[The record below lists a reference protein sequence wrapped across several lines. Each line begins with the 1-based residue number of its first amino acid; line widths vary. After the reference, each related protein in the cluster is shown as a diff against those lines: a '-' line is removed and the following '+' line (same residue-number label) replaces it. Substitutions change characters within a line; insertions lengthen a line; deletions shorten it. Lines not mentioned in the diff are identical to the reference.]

1 MSYAIADNLS
11 GRRVSSELFCVG
23 QRTVCEQL
31 LTEITALSC
40 TNKLLVEQRLLES
53 VVGSPHSLPQFH
65 NTASVNLQ
73 SGGRV
78 VWRCTVVTP
87 PPAHQL
93 KSISITVHTSRPG
106 HDISIFYLL
115 HTPCIRFLIIMMAIQ
130 CDYRSNEV
138 TIGHC
143 HLPAHHLQGDV
154 GREGDDVNM
163 LRKCTHATL
172 TIQQSQV
179 GQLWM
184 ASSAVLVC
192 LVPTASS
199 VSNLVRQL
207 LQLAATTYK
216 QHTQ

>member
-1 MSYAIADNLS
+1 MEVHDGDPSSCAPAEIHQHHSSYQQA
-11 GRRVSSELFCVG
+11 R
-23 QRTVCEQL
+23 
-31 LTEITALSC
+31 SC
-40 TNKLLVEQRLLES
+40 
-53 VVGSPHSLPQFH
+53 
-65 NTASVNLQ
+65 
-73 SGGRV
+73 
-78 VWRCTVVTP
+78 
-87 PPAHQL
+87 
-93 KSISITVHTSRPG
+93 
-106 HDISIFYLL
+106 DISIFYLL